1 MNRPT
6 LGRFFWTAAVAGGLA
21 VLWLKELPLAYW
33 VAQHR
38 EVLLGRYSVGQV
50 TAQLILTPI
59 GLWVLW
65 GIWLGKEKS
74 PKQKR
79 LDAFKTIT
87 VILSILLCLVFADV
101 LLRIAEHRSSYQK
114 MGRSYHR
121 PPHQRVEGVFR
132 DEPISAFTYPHAPAG
147 YPPVPY
153 VFSTDGRGFRNAEAI
168 EKADV
173 VVLGDSFAEGSSVS
187 DEQTWAVLLEKATGR
202 TVYNLGMSGT
212 SAEGY
217 LDVLERFGL
226 SLKPRW
232 VLCLLYEGNDF
243 RDGNF
248 QRNEKPGQASLGDVL
263 FKGSPLRRRIQT
275 FLIRT
280 LGPVGSRRFWDAPE
294 ELKNPSHPMYPVS
307 WLPLEVP
314 ADSKHFYS
322 FELKRVLDHWVR
334 PEQFAQSIAMEHTRA
349 ALLRMK
355 ELCAAQGA
363 ELVVVYAP
371 DKPHVLLESVKE
383 RIRPEQFRA
392 FLSLKRKSLPPAE
405 ALLEEVVP
413 AMDVFEQVIEGC
425 CRSKGIRFVSLTA
438 VLRQKIAKGTQAYY
452 TYDQHWSPDGHRI
465 VADYLA
471 QTLFEPGNTK

>member
-1 MNRPT
+1 MNKAVF
-6 LGRFFWTAAVAGGLA
+6 GKVFWSAVVAGGLS

-59 GLWVLW
+59 GLWLLW
-65 GIWLGKEKS
+65 GIWRGKEKT
-74 PKQKR
+74 PQQRR
-79 LDAFKTIT
+79 LAAFQTIT
-87 VILSILLCLVFADV
+87 VVLCAVVCLVFADI
-101 LLRIAEHRSSYQK
+101 LLRLAQRSSYQK
-114 MGRSYHR
+114 LGHSYHR
-121 PPHQRVEGVFR
+121 PPHQRIEGIFR
-132 DEPISAFTYPHAPAG
+132 DEPASAFTYPNAPAG
-147 YPPVPY
+147 YPPVPF
-153 VFSTDGRGFRNAEAI
+153 VFSTDGRGFRNSEQVDQ
-168 EKADV
+168 ADV

-187 DEQTWAVLLEKATGR
+187 DEQTWAVLLGKQTGR

-243 RDGNF
+243 RDSNF
-248 QRNEKPGQASLGDVL
+248 RRSETPGRSSLGDVL

-294 ELKNPSHPMYPVS
+294 KLNQPSHPMYPVS

-314 ADSKHFYS
+314 DGSGHFYS

-334 PEQFAQSIAMEHTRA
+334 PEQFEKSAAFEHTRA

-355 ELCAAQGA
+355 DLCTAQGA

-371 DKPHVLLESVKE
+371 DKPHVLFDLVEE
-383 RIRPEQFRA
+383 RIRPEQVRA
-392 FLSLKRKSLPPAE
+392 FLGLKKKDLPPAHE
-405 ALLEEVVP
+405 LLGELTA
-413 AMDVFEQVIEGC
+413 AMDTFEQVMETF
-425 CRSKGIRFVSLTA
+425 CRNEGIRFVSLTQ
-438 VLRQKIAKGTQAYY
+438 VFRQKIEEGVWAYY
-452 TYDQHWSPDGHRI
+452 TYDQHWSPEGHRI
-465 VADYLA
+465 AAEYVA
-471 QTLFEPGNTK
+471 QKVFGPEKTP